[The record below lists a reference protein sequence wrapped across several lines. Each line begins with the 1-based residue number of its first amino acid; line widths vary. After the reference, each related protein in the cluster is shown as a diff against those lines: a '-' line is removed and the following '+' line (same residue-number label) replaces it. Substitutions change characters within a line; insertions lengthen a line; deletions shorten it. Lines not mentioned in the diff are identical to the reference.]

1 MRSLS
6 ERLRKY
12 LIMGSQ
18 DGERDP
24 EMILCEAID
33 AGVTAFQFR
42 EKGPDALTGAER
54 LKLGIRLR
62 EVCKE
67 RGVLFIVNDD
77 VELAADLEAD
87 GIHVGQED
95 LPVNVVRERLPD
107 KIIGL
112 SVSNMAEVRRS
123 QLDLVDY
130 VGAGPIF
137 PTRTKPNDEPSGF
150 HWLEDIRAL
159 HPQIPIV
166 AIGGITPQ
174 NAEVL
179 LDAGADGLA
188 VVTAVTQAKN
198 IEEVVTRL

>member
-24 EMILCEAID
+24 EMILREAID
-33 AGVTAFQFR
+33 AGITAFQYR

-67 RGVLFIVNDD
+67 RGILFIVNDD

-95 LPVNVVRERLPD
+95 LPVDVVREHLPD

-112 SVSNMAEVRRS
+112 SVSNMAEVHDSR
-123 QLDLVDY
+123 LDLVDY

-137 PTRTKPNDEPSGF
+137 PTSTKPNDEPSGF